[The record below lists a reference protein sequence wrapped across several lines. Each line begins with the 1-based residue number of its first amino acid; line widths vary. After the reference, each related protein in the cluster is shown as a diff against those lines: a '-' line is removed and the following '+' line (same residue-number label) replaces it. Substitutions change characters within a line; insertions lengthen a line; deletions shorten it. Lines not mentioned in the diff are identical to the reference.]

1 MEEERRIGW
10 VDMARG
16 ICMMAILFFHAE
28 KYDVGE
34 EIIPYACYVNNA
46 IIFFF
51 FVSGYLFKKPQKAF
65 SLRHKLRSILRTMV
79 IPYFVFTLILALPKA
94 FVHDDMSITEVL
106 TLILTGHASWFIA
119 ALIVCE
125 LFFAFLLH
133 VTEGKGKWLFICSA
147 LPYFL
152 IASCYHFLSAD
163 ALRSIN
169 VWCWQ
174 NACLLLFFMYA
185 GYHYRKM
192 EPQLH
197 SIHPAFYGGMVIL
210 LIVLKYL
217 QQTNGMLLTL
227 EPITVSS
234 FTLLLIDGCLGI
246 LVLLVIFR
254 RMPQVRLVEWTGK
267 NSLFYYF
274 ICGGVPF
281 MVSKGLQLIGFPYQ
295 GIYVQVIVAFLLVYI
310 FSTII
315 VYGLNH
321 LYSFLFL
328 KNKRKKE

>member
-1 MEEERRIGW
+1 MEEGRRIGW

-16 ICMMAILFFHAE
+16 FCMMAILFFHSE
-28 KYDVGE
+28 KYYVGE
-34 EIIPYACYVNNA
+34 EIIPYACYVSNA

-65 SLRHKLRSILRTMV
+65 SLRHKLQSIVRSIL

-94 FVHDDMSITEVL
+94 FVHDDMSITDVL

-125 LFFAFLLH
+125 LIFAFLIH
-133 VTEGKGKWLFICSA
+133 ITGGKGKWLFICSA

-152 IASCYHFLSAD
+152 IAALYHFGSEEW
-163 ALRSIN
+163 LRDIN

-185 GYHYRKM
+185 GYSYRSM
-192 EPQLH
+192 ENQVQWRNPVFL
-197 SIHPAFYGGMVIL
+197 GLMVLL
-210 LIVLKYL
+210 LISLKYI
-217 QQTNGMLLTL
+217 QQVNGMFMTL

-234 FTLLLIDGCLGI
+234 FTVLLVDGCLGI
-246 LVLLVIFR
+246 LVLMAVFR
-254 RMPQVRLVEWTGK
+254 CLPRVRLVEWTGA
-267 NSLFYYF
+267 NSLYYYF

-281 MVSKGLQLIGFPYQ
+281 IVSRGLERMGFPYQ
-295 GIYVQVIVAFLLVYI
+295 DRYVQVIVAFLLVYLI
-310 FSTII
+310 STII
-315 VYGLNH
+315 VH
-321 LYSFLFL
+321 FISFLSFSSFQ
-328 KNKRKKE
+328 KIKKK